1 MENFSDAR
9 RIAST
14 LRWWEDAGVDVLVD
28 AEASPWL
35 GRAAPSVSAPIAAP
49 EARSEAP
56 LDAHPA
62 APPRAAAP
70 VAASTL
76 PAALPDRL
84 DDFVAWMMGDAAVPE
99 AGPPSLRLR
108 PFGTPGAPLMIITDM
123 PELGDADSG
132 QLMSGAVGQLFDS
145 MLAAMGQN
153 RQPVYCVP
161 LCPGRPPTGR
171 LPNSALKDLGDLAR
185 HHVALAEPKAV
196 WLLGQATSRALIGA
210 DSTATLDK
218 IGQNINHFRGNA
230 PCIASLHPRLLLQAP
245 QRKASV
251 WKDMQVL
258 IGGLN

>member
-1 MENFSDAR
+1 
-9 RIAST
+9 
-14 LRWWEDAGVDVLVD
+14 V
-28 AEASPWL
+28 
-35 GRAAPSVSAPIAAP
+35 
-49 EARSEAP
+49 
-56 LDAHPA
+56 
-62 APPRAAAP
+62 
-70 VAASTL
+70 
-76 PAALPDRL
+76 LPDNL
-84 DDFVAWMMGDAAVPE
+84 ADFVTWMMTDPSVPE
-99 AGPPSLRLR
+99 AGPPALRLR
-108 PFGTPGAPLMIITDM
+108 PFGTAGAPLLIVTDM

-132 QLMSGAVGQLFDS
+132 QLMSGAVGQLFDA
-145 MLAAMGQN
+145 MLGAMQLD
-153 RQPVYCVP
+153 RQSVYCLP

-185 HHVALAEPKAV
+185 HHIALAEPKAV

-218 IGQNINHFRGNA
+218 IGQNINHFRGKA